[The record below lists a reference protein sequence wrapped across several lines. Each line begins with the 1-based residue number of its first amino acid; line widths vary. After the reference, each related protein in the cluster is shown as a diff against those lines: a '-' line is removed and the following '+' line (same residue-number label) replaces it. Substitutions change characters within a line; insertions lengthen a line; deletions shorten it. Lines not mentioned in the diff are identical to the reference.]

1 MSYSSSSKLYAKCR
15 STNSTGFETSELTR
29 GLSSTYSRR
38 HYSHRCWSFE
48 RCQTLTKF
56 VVIEENNDD
65 GINGHR
71 VLKEAD
77 QIIIARRISRTHP
90 RLWREVCRFLSN
102 VTFSCWNDWA
112 LLSKAVL
119 VLYNTVYLGSHQL
132 FGKSSQGHSSVDPM
146 TDT

>member
-1 MSYSSSSKLYAKCR
+1 MINAGALIRPASRPLNLQQKAL
-15 STNSTGFETSELTR
+15 
-29 GLSSTYSRR
+29 LSSLLVIRAMSN
-38 HYSHRCWSFE
+38 
-48 RCQTLTKF
+48 LNKL

-65 GINGHR
+65 EINGHR

-77 QIIIARRISRTHP
+77 QIIIARRIRRTHP

-102 VTFSCWNDWA
+102 LTFSCWIDWA

-132 FGKSSQGHSSVDPM
+132 YGKSSQGHSSVDPM
-146 TDT
+146 TNT